1 MKEEN
6 KDAVRE
12 KKPEPSLLFRLPR
25 EKRMRRTHRTLH

>member
-6 KDAVRE
+6 RDAAKE
-12 KKPEPSLLFRLPR
+12 KKTEAALLFRLPR